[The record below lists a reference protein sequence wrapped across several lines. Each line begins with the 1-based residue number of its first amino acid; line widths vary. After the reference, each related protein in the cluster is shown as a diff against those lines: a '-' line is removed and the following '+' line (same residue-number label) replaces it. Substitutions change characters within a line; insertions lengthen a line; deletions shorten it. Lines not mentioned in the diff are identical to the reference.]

1 MQENINHLAPVA
13 TASVEERSQFIWKV
27 YAHVVGGILALVAI
41 EAYILTS
48 GMVNGLIS
56 LMYGSP
62 ILTFFA
68 FVGSTM
74 AAQSVARS
82 AQSTTVQ
89 YAAFAAYVGIFAVFI
104 APAIYY
110 AEMKQPGVVDSAA
123 GVTILGAVGLIATA
137 MITRK
142 DFSFLRGILVWGGIL
157 AIVGIIG
164 SFIFGYAMGTWFSLA
179 MIGFAGAAVLY
190 DTSNILHHYPK
201 DKYVAA
207 SLELFA
213 SIALMFWYVLRLFMS
228 RD

>member
-13 TASVEERSQFIWKV
+13 QASVEERSQFIWKV

-62 ILTFFA
+62 ILTFFV
-68 FVGSTM
+68 FIGSTM

-89 YAAFAAYVGIFAVFI
+89 YAAFAAYVGIFALFI

-142 DFSFLRGILVWGGIL
+142 DFSFLRGIVTWGFMLALVAIL
-157 AIVGIIG
+157 ASLFLG
-164 SFIFGYAMGTWFSLA
+164 FQFGQWFSVA
-179 MIGFAGAAVLY
+179 MIGLLGASILY
-190 DTSNILHHYPK
+190 QTGEIMRTYPTN
-201 DKYVAA
+201 KYVSAA
-207 SLELFA
+207 LELFG
-213 SIALMFWYVLRLFMS
+213 SIALLFLWILRFM
-228 RD
+228 RE

>member
-110 AEMKQPGVVDSAA
+110 AEMKQPGVV
-123 GVTILGAVGLIATA
+123 ATA

-142 DFSFLRGILVWGGIL
+142 DFSFLRGIVTWGFMLALVAIAASMFLGFQWGQ
-157 AIVGIIG
+157 
-164 SFIFGYAMGTWFSLA
+164 WFSVA
-179 MIGFAGAAVLY
+179 MIGLLGAAILY
-190 DTSNILHHYPK
+190 QTGEIMRTYPTNR
-201 DKYVAA
+201 YVSAA
-207 SLELFA
+207 LELFG
-213 SIALMFWYVLRLFMS
+213 SIALLFLWILRFMLN
-228 RD
+228 